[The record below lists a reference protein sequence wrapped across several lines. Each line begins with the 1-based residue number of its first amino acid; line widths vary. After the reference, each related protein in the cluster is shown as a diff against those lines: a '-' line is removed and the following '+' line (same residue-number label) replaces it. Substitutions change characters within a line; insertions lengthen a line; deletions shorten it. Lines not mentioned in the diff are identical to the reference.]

1 VPDPFAIIRDPW
13 CNMRARVRAELPG
26 LSAMTTPPLPIQMRD
41 LGLVHYTE
49 VWLAMKS
56 FTTTR
61 IVDTP
66 DEIWCVQH
74 PPVYT
79 QGLNCSVSTL
89 AATDIPIIK
98 TDRGGQITY
107 HGPGQLVTYLLFDL
121 KRRRRGAKWLVNL
134 AEQSIIDFLGTHH
147 VTAHRLAGAPGV
159 YVSGKKIAALGLRI
173 RHGAS
178 YHGIS
183 FNVDMDL
190 TPFQN
195 IDPCGFENLEVTQL
209 KDLGVTLAMDEVRLQ
224 LGDCIVELLD
234 AP

>member
-1 VPDPFAIIRDPW
+1 MQAWI
-13 CNMRARVRAELPG
+13 RAESTL
-26 LSAMTTPPLPIQMRD
+26 LFTVTTPPMPIKMRD
-41 LGLVHYTE
+41 LGLVHYNE
-49 VWLAMKS
+49 VWKEMKS

-61 IVDTP
+61 VVDTP
-66 DEIWCVQH
+66 DEIWWVQH

-89 AATDIPIIK
+89 TATDIPIIK

-107 HGPGQLVTYLLFDL
+107 HGPGQLVIYLLIDL

-134 AEQSIIDFLGTHH
+134 TEQSIIDFLAIHH
-147 VTAHRLAGAPGV
+147 IMAHRLAGAPGV
-159 YVSGKKIAALGLRI
+159 YVGGKKIAALGLRI
-173 RHGAS
+173 RRGAS

-183 FNVDMDL
+183 LNVDMDL

-209 KDLGVTLAMDEVRLQ
+209 QELGVTLTMDEVRRQ
-224 LGDCIVELLD
+224 LGDCIAALLD
-234 AP
+234 VS